1 MRVIRLL
8 ALMLLTLLQ
17 ACAPSPP
24 SAEPPHAYWA
34 EAGVLYVASGAPGN
48 VRVMYA
54 RGGGITLVGDVAV
67 APGRAIRAL
76 RVDSAH
82 RVLWAYTDEEALEL
96 DLVALSQSDAARHPG
111 RVVVT
116 PQKREVAQARMTN
129 TLR

>member
-54 RGGGITLVGDVAV
+54 RGGGITCQRSDPGHKVACECSLGTQDASRRV
-67 APGRAIRAL
+67 DQDQAPGFHRQSAPTRAPAPDKIEGRD
-76 RVDSAH
+76 RKVV
-82 RVLWAYTDEEALEL
+82 REGKYTL
-96 DLVALSQSDAARHPG
+96 G
-111 RVVVT
+111 
-116 PQKREVAQARMTN
+116 
-129 TLR
+129 